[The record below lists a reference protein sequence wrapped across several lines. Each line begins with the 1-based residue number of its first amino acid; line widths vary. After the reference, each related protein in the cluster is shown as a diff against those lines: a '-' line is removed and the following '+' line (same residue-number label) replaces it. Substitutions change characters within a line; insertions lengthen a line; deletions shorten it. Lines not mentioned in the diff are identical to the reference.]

1 MEGQVCVFFGHRE
14 CNRLDSEV
22 LRNTIEELI
31 GQGVDEFLVGHQG
44 QFDSMVRRCLKSFRE
59 KYHHIH
65 YSVVLAYLPT
75 ERQGY
80 EDYTDTMYPE
90 GIEAVHPKYAIDW
103 RNRYLV
109 DSAGICVCY
118 IDHTW
123 GGAYKFV
130 RLAKKHGRRIINLG
144 NPNIGL

>member
-1 MEGQVCVFFGHRE
+1 MEGQVCVFFGHKE
-14 CNRLDSEV
+14 CSLDAEA
-22 LRNTIEELI
+22 LRNVIEGLI
-31 GQGVDEFLVGHQG
+31 GQGVEHFLVGHQG
-44 QFDSMVRRCLKSFRE
+44 RFDGMVRKCLKSLQE
-59 KYHHIH
+59 QYPHIH

-75 ERQGY
+75 ERQEY

-90 GIEAVHPKYAIDW
+90 GIESVHPKYAIDW

-109 DSAGICVCY
+109 EAADICVCY

-130 RLAKKHGRRIINLG
+130 RLAKKQGKRIINFG
-144 NPNIGL
+144 NPNIKL

>member
-1 MEGQVCVFFGHRE
+1 MEGQVCVFFGHKE
-14 CNRLDSEV
+14 CSLDAEA
-22 LRNTIEELI
+22 LRNVIEGLI
-31 GQGVDEFLVGHQG
+31 GQGVEHFLVGHQG
-44 QFDSMVRRCLKSFRE
+44 WFDGMVRRCLKSLQE
-59 KYHHIH
+59 QYPHIQ

-75 ERQGY
+75 ERQEY

-90 GIEAVHPKYAIDW
+90 GIESVHPRYAINW

-109 DSAGICVCY
+109 KVADICVCY

-130 RLAKKHGRRIINLG
+130 RLAKKQGKRIINLG
-144 NPNIGL
+144 NPDIKL

>member
-1 MEGQVCVFFGHRE
+1 MTACTFFGHKE
-14 CNRLDSEV
+14 CNSLDAEV

-44 QFDSMVRRCLKSFRE
+44 QFDSIVHRCLKSLQE
-59 KYHHIH
+59 KYPHIH

-75 ERQGY
+75 EHHEH

-90 GIEAVHPKYAIDW
+90 GIELVHPKYAIDW

-109 DSAGICVCY
+109 EAADICVGY

-130 RLAKKHGRRIINLG
+130 RLAKKQGKRIINLG
-144 NPNIGL
+144 NPDIKL

>member
-14 CNRLDSEV
+14 CNSLDAEV
-22 LRNTIEELI
+22 LRNTLEELI
-31 GQGVDEFLVGHQG
+31 GQGVEEFLVGNHG
-44 QFDSMVRRCLKSFRE
+44 QFDSIVRRCLKSLRK
-59 KYHHIH
+59 KYPQIR
-65 YSVVLAYLPT
+65 YSVVLAYLPA
-75 ERQGY
+75 ELR
-80 EDYTDTMYPE
+80 DYVDYSDTMYPE
-90 GIEAVHPKYAIDW
+90 GIESVHPRYAIDW

-109 DSAGICVCY
+109 KAADICVCY

-144 NPNIGL
+144 DPDVEL